1 MNIKVIALVT
11 SFALFSSLSF
21 AQSTPL
27 KVQNN
32 EQLTQS
38 VNKIQ
43 QSLVGIKKD
52 LKRAAKLLDNQSMMN
67 LFQRLEDVSQ
77 DVDSLRGSIEEQG
90 HLQQRLQKRQREL
103 YLDLDRRIREIELK
117 ATAPVQ
123 NSAPIPVPDISQT
136 ANMEKPKSAP
146 GAPTEALKDT
156 TKPTKQAP
164 VKTSTNSTKS
174 VKLPVAN
181 EKKVNNTSVI
191 HTATPAQP
199 MSKERAEYQK
209 AFDLLKEGRYS
220 TAKAAFKSFLLKYP
234 NSSYAGNAQYWS
246 GEANY
251 VTRQFATAM
260 TEFKAVIT
268 KYRSSNKVPDAMLK
282 LGYTFYET
290 RQMDNAK
297 KILNELVKR
306 FPKSTATR
314 LALKRLNRMKREG
327 L

>member
-1 MNIKVIALVT
+1 MNIKAIVLASSCV
-11 SFALFSSLSF
+11 LFSSYAF
-21 AQSTPL
+21 AQSAPL
-27 KVQNN
+27 KVQDN

-38 VNKIQ
+38 VSNIQ
-43 QSLVGIKKD
+43 QSLSVIKKD
-52 LKRAAKLLDNQSMMN
+52 LKRASKLLDNQAMMN
-67 LFQRLEDVSQ
+67 LFQRLEDVSE
-77 DVDSLRGSIEEQG
+77 DVDELRGTLEEQG

-123 NSAPIPVPDISQT
+123 KMAPIPVPDISQT
-136 ANMEKPKSAP
+136 VEGAKPAVNEPAK
-146 GAPTEALKDT
+146 TET
-156 TKPTKQAP
+156 TKPVVKQPETKAEKPP
-164 VKTSTNSTKS
+164 VKAVEKPPME
-174 VKLPVAN
+174 PV
-181 EKKVNNTSVI
+181 EKKTTETKAV
-191 HTATPAQP
+191 PAQP
-199 MSKERAEYQK
+199 MSRERADYQK

-220 TAKAAFKSFLLKYP
+220 TARSSFKSFLLKYP

-260 TEFKAVIT
+260 REFKAVVT
-268 KYRSSNKVPDAMLK
+268 KYPTSNKVPDAMLK

-297 KILNELVKR
+297 KILNELLRR
-306 FPKSTATR
+306 FPKSTAAR